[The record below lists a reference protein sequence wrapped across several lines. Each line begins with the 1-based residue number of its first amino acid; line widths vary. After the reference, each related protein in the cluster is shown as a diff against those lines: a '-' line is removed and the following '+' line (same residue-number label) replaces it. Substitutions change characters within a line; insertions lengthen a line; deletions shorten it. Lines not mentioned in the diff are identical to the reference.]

1 MTKERL
7 LTIKQWRETYGKALA
22 LDSFYEAF
30 NLNSLQPG
38 SVIVVITQSGM
49 TIQIHKP
56 KEEGRG

>member
-1 MTKERL
+1 MKPVARDGVGGTER
-7 LTIKQWRETYGKALA
+7 IKKALA

-38 SVIVVITQSGM
+38 SVIVVTTQSGM

-56 KEEGRG
+56 KEEK

>member
-1 MTKERL
+1 MDGVGGTER
-7 LTIKQWRETYGKALA
+7 IKKALA
-22 LDSFYEAF
+22 LASFYEAF

-38 SVIVVITQSGM
+38 SVVVVTTQSGM

>member
-1 MTKERL
+1 
-7 LTIKQWRETYGKALA
+7 
-22 LDSFYEAF
+22 F

-38 SVIVVITQSGM
+38 SIIVVTTQSDM

>member
-1 MTKERL
+1 
-7 LTIKQWRETYGKALA
+7 LA

-38 SVIVVITQSGM
+38 YVIVVTTQSGM

-56 KEEGRG
+56 KEEK